1 MNTLQIP
8 KERDF
13 QWMVSLNVKGRNSDL
28 ASSRKASSGKSCLA
42 SRRSIPWRGYEP
54 GNMARNSVCTALSK
68 DSDFAIQMSCV
79 VCLNWL
85 LENQPN
91 SDGTSSSSSSNS
103 NTGSSDNMT
112 ISKDMHSSN
121 GQDNNHSRNPNEQD
135 SSKRRIL
142 PQRYTKTM
150 LMLVSGLFKMVLKGT
165 ELESQRTILDTL
177 VTVVQRIHP
186 DGHERVVKTVQENFG
201 KLWKNQT
208 LQADLLGVLEA
219 MVLALGPTSRIITGN
234 LIPILRS
241 SLPTNPRAKEWGFVP
256 AQRLLLALA
265 ATQKAPKVHGDIA
278 KGLLACVERM
288 ASTSYLNQIKRF
300 QSNDHFLDIKVV
312 SLQCVELFSLI
323 APMSNLSQCIEKV
336 VAMALAQ
343 VFSLL
348 CSNLYDLDTYLVNQR
363 SAKAFKSLFYSESP
377 WLSSLQSAVSTVE
390 TLVQIMSSEQA
401 VKILGPQIML
411 PIVKFLCTSSAK
423 DMAIKKTGVRKF
435 VKARGLS
442 INVGGGSTSASI
454 AGSKNKSQKQRK
466 QRSPEYDAHIK
477 KMGADAVVFDLWLTH
492 YKKMDFEG
500 QKVTLL
506 AMGKLLEARVRLV
519 STRVMSIAQCCNVA
533 IYKAPKY
540 EKPDTLEHWF
550 IYVRKARN
558 LMDPSVLEEKQVKH
572 YVSRCCEF
580 TLHATAGDR
589 SFRLEVPSMKR
600 IPEKKKDVSR
610 SANNSPTRLHGGR
623 TSSSRIVRHPF
634 AASPSSSSSVPSS
647 SRGSKTP

>member
-1 MNTLQIP
+1 
-8 KERDF
+8 
-13 QWMVSLNVKGRNSDL
+13 
-28 ASSRKASSGKSCLA
+28 
-42 SRRSIPWRGYEP
+42 
-54 GNMARNSVCTALSK
+54 
-68 DSDFAIQMSCV
+68 
-79 VCLNWL
+79 
-85 LENQPN
+85 
-91 SDGTSSSSSSNS
+91 
-103 NTGSSDNMT
+103 
-112 ISKDMHSSN
+112 
-121 GQDNNHSRNPNEQD
+121 
-135 SSKRRIL
+135 
-142 PQRYTKTM
+142 
-150 LMLVSGLFKMVLKGT
+150 
-165 ELESQRTILDTL
+165 
-177 VTVVQRIHP
+177 
-186 DGHERVVKTVQENFG
+186 
-201 KLWKNQT
+201 
-208 LQADLLGVLEA
+208 
-219 MVLALGPTSRIITGN
+219 
-234 LIPILRS
+234 
-241 SLPTNPRAKEWGFVP
+241 
-256 AQRLLLALA
+256 
-265 ATQKAPKVHGDIA
+265 
-278 KGLLACVERM
+278 
-288 ASTSYLNQIKRF
+288 
-300 QSNDHFLDIKVV
+300 
-312 SLQCVELFSLI
+312 
-323 APMSNLSQCIEKV
+323 
-336 VAMALAQ
+336 
-343 VFSLL
+343 
-348 CSNLYDLDTYLVNQR
+348 
-363 SAKAFKSLFYSESP
+363 
-377 WLSSLQSAVSTVE
+377 
-390 TLVQIMSSEQA
+390 VQIMSSEQA

-477 KMGADAVVFDLWLTH
+477 KVLNLFIRLTAMLVHRWGPSVIEMLQQAGGMGADAVVFDLWLTH

-634 AASPSSSSSVPSS
+634 AASLSSSSSVPSS